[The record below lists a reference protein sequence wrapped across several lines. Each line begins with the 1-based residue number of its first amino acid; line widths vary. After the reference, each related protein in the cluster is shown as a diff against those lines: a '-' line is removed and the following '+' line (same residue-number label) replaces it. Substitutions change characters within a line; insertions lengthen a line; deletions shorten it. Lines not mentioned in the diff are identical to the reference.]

1 MVSSHNSISKLRQVR
16 KVETSHI
23 ISRGF
28 MGASLIVAQSL
39 VVSESTTTTGTG
51 ACNTVPLSYRAC
63 TGECYVQPLGKHTYN
78 NGDMSTFTPLR
89 QPWVES

>member
-51 ACNTVPLSYRAC
+51 ACNTVPLSYRTC
-63 TGECYVQPLGKHTYN
+63 TGECYVPPMGKHTAT
-78 NGDMSTFTPLR
+78 MET
-89 QPWVES
+89 

>member
-1 MVSSHNSISKLRQVR
+1 
-16 KVETSHI
+16 
-23 ISRGF
+23 

-63 TGECYVQPLGKHTYN
+63 TGECYVQPLGKHTATMETHVHTTQIAL
-78 NGDMSTFTPLR
+78 GGVMS
-89 QPWVES
+89 